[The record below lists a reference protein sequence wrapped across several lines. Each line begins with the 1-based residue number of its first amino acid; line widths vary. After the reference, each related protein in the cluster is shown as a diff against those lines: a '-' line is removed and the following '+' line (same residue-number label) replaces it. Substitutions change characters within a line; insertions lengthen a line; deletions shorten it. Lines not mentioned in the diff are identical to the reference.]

1 MHFYPFHPYF
11 RNMHSAKTDQVEITV
26 KTQYEGERNRILNG
40 PYVFSYVISI
50 TNHAAEAVQ
59 LLRRHW
65 FIIDGDGQKREV
77 EGLGVIGQQPII
89 LPGETYTYNSFCP
102 LSQEVGKM
110 CGFYTMIRPIDEH
123 LFVVDIP
130 EFSLTVP
137 YRAN

>member
-1 MHFYPFHPYF
+1 
-11 RNMHSAKTDQVEITV
+11 MHSAKTDQVEITV